1 MSSWEP
7 DRDRSR
13 DWLDTLL
20 GIVVVVVVA
29 MANGGCL
36 TTNPAAF
43 ASPTSEE
50 LAVMSR
56 GDDFG
61 WTQGSRSIDEQDF
74 YHVAGDAGAVAT
86 IRQRR
91 RVLVGDQ
98 LAWQAVGLASI
109 SGIVVGGGVMAGGI
123 VWTSES
129 GPVGLLALL
138 PGVGLLMG
146 SVIAVPLA
154 YVYADD
160 AAGMMSAPV
169 LSRSRATATARR
181 YNQRLEADRA
191 DRPRR
196 RQRRPRLP
204 PGKRTR
210 RA

>member
-1 MSSWEP
+1 MQLPSYLTVVHH
-7 DRDRSR
+7 
-13 DWLDTLL
+13 LD
-20 GIVVVVVVA
+20 IA
-29 MANGGCL
+29 
-36 TTNPAAF
+36 
-43 ASPTSEE
+43 
-50 LAVMSR
+50 
-56 GDDFG
+56 
-61 WTQGSRSIDEQDF
+61 
-74 YHVAGDAGAVAT
+74 HAGAVAT

-109 SGIVVGGGVMAGGI
+109 GGIVVGGGVMAGGI
-123 VWTSES
+123 VWTAES

-154 YVYADD
+154 YGYADD
-160 AAGMMSAPV
+160 AAGMMSSPM
-169 LSRSRATATARR
+169 LSRSRAVATANR
-181 YNQRLEADRA
+181 YNKRLDADRA

-204 PGKRTR
+204 PGKWTR